1 MRLTGK
7 DLCICLFTLNTVS
20 YTYLLLFSGSA
31 ADRKNFNELLLAIRV
46 ALNEYQEQT
55 GDAPIGKLTP
65 RYYMLPWYD
74 SFTKLSLSTSKGEGH
89 LGSPLRCHVVSCF
102 IPPSVVY
109 FIFLTDN

>member
-65 RYYMLPWYD
+65 R
-74 SFTKLSLSTSKGEGH
+74 
-89 LGSPLRCHVVSCF
+89 
-102 IPPSVVY
+102 
-109 FIFLTDN
+109 